1 MSRDLYNYGWIAN
14 GWSSS
19 NFKIRPVPDGG
30 HYDGARNGGLSHMLQ
45 SLVDKT
51 RRAKR
56 PQAPAGAASLRIVS
70 FAGISGPCVGHVVH
84 TIGWQPMLFPFYL
97 ITSEDFLR
105 TGCAL
110 MG

>member
-14 GWSSS
+14 GWASS
-19 NFKIRPVPDGG
+19 NLKIHHVPDGG
-30 HYDGARNGGLSHMLQ
+30 HQAGAGSGRLSPMAQ

-56 PQAPAGAASLRIVS
+56 PQAPDGAASLRIVP
-70 FAGISGPCVGHVVH
+70 FAGIFGQGVVHVIH
-84 TIGWQPMLFPFYL
+84 TIGWQPMLFPFYP

>member
-1 MSRDLYNYGWIAN
+1 MSRDLSNYGWIAN

-19 NFKIRPVPDGG
+19 NLKIRPVPNGE
-30 HYDGARNGGLSHMLQ
+30 HQAGAGNGRLSPMAQ
-45 SLVDKT
+45 SLVDRT

-56 PQAPAGAASLRIVS
+56 PQAPVGAASLRIVP
-70 FAGISGPCVGHVVH
+70 FAGIFGPCVGHVIH
-84 TIGWQPMLFPFYL
+84 TIGWHPMLYPFYHM
-97 ITSEDFLR
+97 TSEDFLR

>member
-19 NFKIRPVPDGG
+19 NLKIRPVPNGE
-30 HYDGARNGGLSHMLQ
+30 HQAGAGNGRLSLMAQ

-51 RRAKR
+51 RRVKR
-56 PQAPAGAASLRIVS
+56 PQAPDGAASLRIVP
-70 FAGISGPCVGHVVH
+70 FAGIFGQGVGHVIR
-84 TIGWQPMLFPFYL
+84 TICWQPRLFPFYA

-105 TGCAL
+105 TGSAL

>member
-1 MSRDLYNYGWIAN
+1 MSRDLYNYDCIAN
-14 GWSSS
+14 GWASS
-19 NFKIRPVPDGG
+19 NSKIRPVPNGE
-30 HYDGARNGGLSHMLQ
+30 HQAGAGNGRLSPMAQ

-56 PQAPAGAASLRIVS
+56 PQAPDGAASLRIVP
-70 FAGISGPCVGHVVH
+70 FAGIFGKWVGHVIH
-84 TIGWQPMLFPFYL
+84 TIGWQLMLFPFYP

-105 TGCAL
+105 TGSAL